1 MTDTFGMAQI
11 VDAVIAFTLI
21 EVAAL
26 AMHHRMTG
34 AGVALRDI
42 GLNLVSGLCLMLA
55 LRCGVRDAGAPWIA
69 LWLLA
74 AGLAHAADLSRRW
87 RPAAR
92 PRTVSPRRSS

>member
-1 MTDTFGMAQI
+1 MTDLFGVAQI

-26 AMHHRMTG
+26 ALHHRMTG

-42 GLNLVSGLCLMLA
+42 GLNVASGLCLMLA

-87 RPAAR
+87 QRDARPA
-92 PRTVSPRRSS
+92 TISPKGLS